1 VFFLTPQNSL
11 DIGQLQTDDNAVSS
25 VCELARLDDPC
36 VMTMQGILDGFIL
49 PGKGIVML
57 QELEVFIILYTIFD
71 VESERQVVEDPFS
84 PT

>member
-1 VFFLTPQNSL
+1 
-11 DIGQLQTDDNAVSS
+11 
-25 VCELARLDDPC
+25 
-36 VMTMQGILDGFIL
+36 
-49 PGKGIVML
+49 ML